1 MFDKD
6 VTLKAIEAFE
16 RLMSRLNSKR
26 LMVLF
31 LYLIFLG
38 LVENPRAQEL
48 GTLFTTLTILLFLKN
63 PKGDELAQFDN
74 STKEGDNKP

>member
-38 LVENPRAQEL
+38 LVQQERAQEL
-48 GTLFTTLTILLFLKN
+48 GTLFTTLVLLLFMKN
-63 PKGDELAQFDN
+63 PKGDELAKFDN
-74 STKEGDNKP
+74 PTQSGDNKP